1 MITRF
6 VITFNCDARLTGVC
20 VCIIAFYLKFTSVF
34 GRHKNKPVIP
44 SILGEPRLRADRLGL
59 TLYSLC
65 AGFNNNKSVK
75 AINKQRADYERSES

>member
-6 VITFNCDARLTGVC
+6 VIKFNRGARNFVY
-20 VCIIAFYLKFTSVF
+20 VCIIAFDLKFTSVC

-44 SILGEPRLRADRLGL
+44 SILGEHRLRADQQGL

-65 AGFNNNKSVK
+65 VGFNKKEHV
-75 AINKQRADYERSES
+75 